1 MNMNDNQRAPDQTPK
16 KTRAD
21 KRRERKLTQAQ
32 QIALEKQ
39 LVKESKILPR
49 TRYTPKGYLGRV
61 LAVLLAFLFGMLVVI
76 GGILGGGYY
85 LAITPSRNLLNF
97 LNLNADEFLTEE
109 YLDKSVI
116 DIVSD
121 VRDDLNSLSDPNN
134 LSFDTISKYT
144 PLADTYLDSMLEQL
158 SGLGIDLDKET
169 LSSTSFASLGTYL
182 GKDVV
187 PNIELGKV
195 LTATLADGESLDPLL
210 MAIAYGEEGVDYT
223 LNENGE
229 VEMIGDAKPTTVG
242 DLQTDAMSIIQS
254 VPLESVLQADAG
266 SAALILALCYGE
278 EGVDYTVNESGEIEM
293 IGDAKPNTLGDIMNH
308 PDKIISG
315 ITIDAV
321 ISIGED
327 SNEALL
333 YLAYGT
339 EGVNFE
345 FRDGKVVMLEDPL
358 TGKPYPKR
366 TLDDITEQDLLNNAT
381 IGSIITVDENSSGI
395 LKAIKDWT
403 LGDLTD
409 SARIES
415 LKLSQLISI
424 DENSASILQAMADW
438 SIAELTDQS
447 SIDSLTLGE
456 VITIGEDSAQLL
468 LSLKDTAI
476 GDLSPAISDL
486 RLRDILG
493 DAVNDNNIL
502 RALKN
507 STLDT
512 LSEDVSNLTVA
523 DVFGDELYSYLDLST
538 SQTYEELIKNY
549 NPEKNPDG
557 SDQLE
562 GSAARPEALTLGES
576 QIVVESRVLQ
586 NASTPVYSGYF
597 LSTDST
603 WAPISNL
610 VDEADVYRR
619 AETTTDEDG
628 TEQTTYHYYTNVEY
642 ALTPADPLWKIV
654 DYGQGGALSDLPEG
668 DKVVTEAGLGDLE
681 PENTKSTATPYK
693 DADGNACYYVTTRVH
708 LRNGE
713 PETETVAYPL
723 CVDEGGVY
731 YYRYVLDE
739 EQTDD
744 GNGGTT
750 VTYKSYS
757 RLERVD
763 LEQVIPSYSL
773 AGESYV
779 PEDGCITIGEGEDAR
794 TYRIRTETTTDEETG
809 VSSTE
814 YYIVMEDE
822 VFLQYY
828 MLNEGGESCTF
839 VSESKTKLIWT
850 IGTDADGDGAIDED
864 SETINAD
871 RYLSGVWYL
880 LFGGEETNEQ
890 GEIVGIV
897 DKTDSPVLGIAGD
910 ITNVAVKINS
920 ITLWQMWF
928 HEFIDENPW
937 TQLPNDDYEIDGVTY
952 TNLNEFT
959 VNGIIGYVQ
968 YLIGLVSGG

>member
-1 MNMNDNQRAPDQTPK
+1 MNDNQRAPDQTPK

-39 LVKESKILPR
+39 LVKEGKILPR

-242 DLQTDAMSIIQS
+242 DLQTDAMSIIQG

-308 PDKIISG
+308 PDEIISG

-447 SIDSLTLGE
+447 SIDSLTLGD

-512 LSEDVSNLTVA
+512 LSEEVSNLTVA
-523 DVFGDELYSYLDLST
+523 DEFGDELYCYLGLS
-538 SQTYEELIKNY
+538 
-549 NPEKNPDG
+549 
-557 SDQLE
+557 
-562 GSAARPEALTLGES
+562 R
-576 QIVVESRVLQ
+576 
-586 NASTPVYSGYF
+586 
-597 LSTDST
+597 
-603 WAPISNL
+603 
-610 VDEADVYRR
+610 
-619 AETTTDEDG
+619 
-628 TEQTTYHYYTNVEY
+628 
-642 ALTPADPLWKIV
+642 
-654 DYGQGGALSDLPEG
+654 
-668 DKVVTEAGLGDLE
+668 
-681 PENTKSTATPYK
+681 
-693 DADGNACYYVTTRVH
+693 
-708 LRNGE
+708 
-713 PETETVAYPL
+713 
-723 CVDEGGVY
+723 
-731 YYRYVLDE
+731 
-739 EQTDD
+739 
-744 GNGGTT
+744 
-750 VTYKSYS
+750 
-757 RLERVD
+757 
-763 LEQVIPSYSL
+763 
-773 AGESYV
+773 
-779 PEDGCITIGEGEDAR
+779 
-794 TYRIRTETTTDEETG
+794 
-809 VSSTE
+809 
-814 YYIVMEDE
+814 
-822 VFLQYY
+822 
-828 MLNEGGESCTF
+828 
-839 VSESKTKLIWT
+839 SKT
-850 IGTDADGDGAIDED
+850 
-864 SETINAD
+864 
-871 RYLSGVWYL
+871 
-880 LFGGEETNEQ
+880 
-890 GEIVGIV
+890 
-897 DKTDSPVLGIAGD
+897 
-910 ITNVAVKINS
+910 
-920 ITLWQMWF
+920 
-928 HEFIDENPW
+928 
-937 TQLPNDDYEIDGVTY
+937 
-952 TNLNEFT
+952 
-959 VNGIIGYVQ
+959 
-968 YLIGLVSGG
+968 